1 MDEVIVVDH
10 AALASYTA
18 DGHVLALAALIA
30 QEQPALV
37 FFAHTY
43 QTRDFV
49 PALAARLGR
58 ALVTDVTGFKQQ
70 DGSAVYSR
78 PVFQGKLTADVAASG
93 PAPHLVTFQIG
104 AFRADAVKR
113 GADAGSYS

>member
-1 MDEVIVVDH
+1 M
-10 AALASYTA
+10 
-18 DGHVLALAALIA
+18 LALSALLE
-30 QEQPALV
+30 QEQPELV

-43 QTRDFV
+43 QARDFA

-58 ALVTDVTGFKQQ
+58 ALVTDVTGLKQQ
-70 DGSAVYSR
+70 DGSVAYSR

-113 GADAGSYS
+113 GAARRSCSQGRD